1 MQKQAAECI
10 QRQWRRH
17 QVMQTLRRVNILPN
31 TAADLKA
38 FSKSPRVLENTL
50 AFLKRTALD
59 HYCMHCDC
67 AKHCPRSSHALFARL
82 MQPTE
87 SKHYQYP
94 VCRAFWNA
102 LMLPRR
108 ADTILVESGNALVHA
123 FVANTCVWGLLCG
136 HVALYEIYQRE
147 RVAFWQRCKLHQMET
162 RYDGNMASGTS
173 ELEDIR
179 TRIYKII
186 RAQHKKN

>member
-1 MQKQAAECI
+1 MQKEAAACI

-17 QVMQTLRRVNILPN
+17 KVMQTLRRVDILPS
-31 TAADLKA
+31 TAVDLTA
-38 FSKSPRVLENTL
+38 FGKSPRVLQNTL

-87 SKHYQYP
+87 SKNYDYP
-94 VCRAFWNA
+94 VSRAFWNA

-108 ADTILVESGNALVHA
+108 ADAILVESANALVDG
-123 FVANTCVWGLLCG
+123 FVANACVWGLLCG
-136 HVALYEIYQRE
+136 HVALYEIYQKE
-147 RVAFWQRCKLHQMET
+147 RVAFLQRCKLSQIET
-162 RYDGNMASGTS
+162 RYGGNMAS
-173 ELEDIR
+173 ELEDTS